1 MSLKSNTTSASL
13 QTSDDQDERHKLR
26 SGLEHG
32 VRGHVGVTPDDVNG
46 LQNTLRPLSGD
57 GIRRSGALWVI
68 VFHNTPYIYGLS
80 ARGRDALSAARTML
94 RSCILVVV
102 GSGDHDHSAECIA
115 MVA

>member
-1 MSLKSNTTSASL
+1 MIVLGQSVGKKECGGKIHRPVNSVAENYTTSTSL
-13 QTSDDQDERHKLR
+13 HTSDDQDERHKLR
-26 SGLEHG
+26 SGLEQG

-80 ARGRDALSAARTML
+80 ARGRDALSAART
-94 RSCILVVV
+94 R
-102 GSGDHDHSAECIA
+102 
-115 MVA
+115 